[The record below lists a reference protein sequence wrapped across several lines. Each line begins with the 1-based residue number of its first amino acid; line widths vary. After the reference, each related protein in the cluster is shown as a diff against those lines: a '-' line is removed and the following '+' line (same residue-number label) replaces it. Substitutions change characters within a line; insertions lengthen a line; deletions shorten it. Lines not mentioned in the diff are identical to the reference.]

1 VSRSIKA
8 TLIVAALAAVAVLG
22 LGGPAQARSY
32 DGLCESGEVCLYW
45 GYDYQGGVADFYND
59 IYNYKSFRF
68 KGSGPGAG
76 SSLNDNAAS
85 VRSKARFYEVEMCTD
100 SYFRGECFDLGP
112 GGEVPELGSAFANE
126 LSSHFW
132 HA

>member
-1 VSRSIKA
+1 VSRRIRA
-8 TLIVAALAAVAVLG
+8 AMVVAAIAAVTVAG

-45 GYDYQGGVADFYND
+45 GYDYYGGVADFYND

-100 SYFRGECFDLGP
+100 SLFRGQCFDLGP
-112 GGEVPELGSAFANE
+112 GGEVPELSPTFANE

>member
-68 KGSGPGAG
+68 KGSGLRARGWVVPQRQRRLGAQQ
-76 SSLNDNAAS
+76 
-85 VRSKARFYEVEMCTD
+85 
-100 SYFRGECFDLGP
+100 GP
-112 GGEVPELGSAFANE
+112 VL
-126 LSSHFW
+126 
-132 HA
+132 